1 MIDEIYT
8 ACRVEYSNGSFIG
21 LTEEGVPAK
30 TVLAFMVQSMRSN
43 YKDVVCLVPV
53 NKLDTAILRRWFDT
67 VMTAIFEVMLVL
79 TVSVDNHVC
88 NRYYTLSTEFRCSFD
103 YRISCSRKLL
113 VELSG
118 QGEICSSID
127 HPIRSNEKLFLLF
140 DFTHNFK
147 NTFNHF
153 ANKKVMHPPCQG
165 HHKILGSAC
174 SANFK
179 HIIKLYALEE
189 HKSLKVAH
197 SLKKVSLN
205 PSSVARTSPMHALS
219 ELLIL

>member
-8 ACRVEYSNGSFIG
+8 ASRVEYSNGSFIG

-67 VMTAIFEVMLVL
+67 VMTAIDELMLVL
-79 TVSVDNHVC
+79 AVSVDNHVC
-88 NRYYTLSTEFRCSFD
+88 NRYYTLSTEFRCSID
-103 YRISCSRKLL
+103 YHISFNRKLL
-113 VELSG
+113 IELSG

-127 HPIRSNEKLFLLF
+127 HPIRRNEKLFLLF

-147 NTFNHF
+147 NIFNHF
-153 ANKKVMHPPCQG
+153 VNKKVMHPPCQG

-179 HIIKLYALEE
+179 HIIKLWKLWQST
-189 HKSLKVAH
+189 SLSRLHTA
-197 SLKKVSLN
+197 
-205 PSSVARTSPMHALS
+205 
-219 ELLIL
+219 